1 MLHFLLRYFLCAG
14 PMLFHTHKHVMFIN
28 YMPWLILTFIG
39 IQRYLQKRKSALM
52 MIGIVLMILESYFYS
67 VSALFMCGIYAI
79 YEILRMQKKIDYL
92 ESLKTIGR
100 LMGQVLIGVGISCFI
115 LLPTVIMMFSHT
127 REAIQSPT
135 LMELLKPDMDIS
147 ALTYTGFRS
156 NAYSAGMCVIALAA
170 VVYFY
175 FQKFQRKTSSGYHDS
190 TDYYPTLVLLYF
202 KWSAVCTGKVFD
214 SNDSAHWLYDCGN
227 AV

>member
-1 MLHFLLRYFLCAG
+1 
-14 PMLFHTHKHVMFIN
+14 
-28 YMPWLILTFIG
+28 
-39 IQRYLQKRKSALM
+39 M

-127 REAIQSPT
+127 REAIQS
-135 LMELLKPDMDIS
+135 LHL
-147 ALTYTGFRS
+147 
-156 NAYSAGMCVIALAA
+156 
-170 VVYFY
+170 
-175 FQKFQRKTSSGYHDS
+175 
-190 TDYYPTLVLLYF
+190 
-202 KWSAVCTGKVFD
+202 WSC
-214 SNDSAHWLYDCGN
+214 
-227 AV
+227 